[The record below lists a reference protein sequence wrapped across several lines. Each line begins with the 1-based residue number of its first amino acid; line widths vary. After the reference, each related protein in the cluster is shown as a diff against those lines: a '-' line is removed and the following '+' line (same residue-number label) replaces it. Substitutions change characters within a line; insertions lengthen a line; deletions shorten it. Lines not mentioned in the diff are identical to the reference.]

1 MKYFL
6 VVRQQNNQLG
16 DLLCSV
22 PMYLAIKKK
31 YPESHITLITAPT
44 NYDIPFKEINPY
56 IDNILKFEKGS
67 IPEYLKF
74 LKELRKTKF
83 DFGIVPSTLNI
94 SRTSN
99 IINFLSGA
107 KTRVGVKRIDDEH
120 NKLHFLLNVKKEFY
134 WNKNKIHQLYRITDV
149 IKQIGCDLSKNEIE
163 NVTTNEKDED
173 IKFADEY
180 LRNKFYN
187 SEKPIFGF
195 HPGAGKVKNQWGTKY
210 YIELIAQ
217 LYKLYNCNILL
228 TSGYID
234 KEVTYEVAKSLK
246 ENNIEP
252 VIAENFEVKKL
263 ASLFKRLQLYVTND
277 TGVMHL
283 AGFSGTN
290 VVSLFG
296 PTNGF
301 EWAPVKKNQ
310 FYIQSKTGNID
321 VIKPKEV
328 LDLIADKYEF

>member
-1 MKYFL
+1 
-6 VVRQQNNQLG
+6 
-16 DLLCSV
+16 
-22 PMYLAIKKK
+22 
-31 YPESHITLITAPT
+31 
-44 NYDIPFKEINPY
+44 
-56 IDNILKFEKGS
+56 
-67 IPEYLKF
+67 
-74 LKELRKTKF
+74 
-83 DFGIVPSTLNI
+83 
-94 SRTSN
+94 
-99 IINFLSGA
+99 
-107 KTRVGVKRIDDEH
+107 
-120 NKLHFLLNVKKEFY
+120 
-134 WNKNKIHQLYRITDV
+134 LYRITDV

-163 NVTTNEKDED
+163 NVTTNEKDEEV
-173 IKFADEY
+173 KFADEY

-246 ENNIEP
+246 EKNIEP

-310 FYIQSKTGNID
+310 FYIQSKTGNIND
-321 VIKPKEV
+321 IKPKEV